1 MIKTMTSN
9 SEQYLEEIYKRQ
21 AEICS
26 ALSNPIRLRI
36 LDILSFKDEKT
47 NSEMLEILKIPKSNL
62 TQHLGI
68 LIKAGIIETRKEG
81 LYHYTKLAF
90 PQIKDAC
97 QMIRRILLEQIQQS
111 EDNNKKIKSVLKKKT

>member
-1 MIKTMTSN
+1 MVKTMASN